1 MALCG
6 DFQNK
11 FLEKMVSI
19 DTANPGVFAKLR
31 ELKNGEQ
38 TSRKTWFGRSYAG
51 RRSNRCV

>member
-19 DTANPGVFAKLR
+19 DTVFLR
-31 ELKNGEQ
+31 NLFCDASKKVVVPARNH
-38 TSRKTWFGRSYAG
+38 
-51 RRSNRCV
+51 

>member
-19 DTANPGVFAKLR
+19 DTAHPGVFAK
-31 ELKNGEQ
+31 
-38 TSRKTWFGRSYAG
+38 SRAG
-51 RRSNRCV
+51 LHVLARAQFSMNTCKFML